1 LEPDTP
7 GAFATNMDA
16 KSASNSVSTAEDIC
30 VCVCVVICVFSA
42 CVKAGGKILYYNNTT
57 WYDTSTVFVLS

>member
-1 LEPDTP
+1 MANSRIPLILEPDTP

-30 VCVCVVICVFSA
+30 VCVCVVGCVF
-42 CVKAGGKILYYNNTT
+42 CVRVKSSGQNT
-57 WYDTSTVFVLS
+57 VLQ